1 MLISDCEEQGRS
13 VVVVLNRAFNLGSMM
28 GAEVAHLFIDCGRL
42 RILPQEILYLVQ
54 VSSRR
59 CVVQRVHQG
68 TKLVVSR
75 DSLAL
80 Q

>member
-13 VVVVLNRAFNLGSMM
+13 VVVVLNRAVNLGSRLDVD
-28 GAEVAHLFIDCGRL
+28 VAHLFIDCGKL
-42 RILPQEILYLVQ
+42 GILPQEILYLVQ

-68 TKLVVSR
+68 NEIGCQS
-75 DSLAL
+75 
-80 Q
+80 